1 MTYSRGSFRD
11 DPDLITRIA
20 AQFDLRK
27 PNEDALRAVVAR
39 IADPEPRLLV
49 DGVYPELVTDLATG
63 VGKTFLM
70 AALVEYAAQQGIR
83 NVLVVTP
90 GSTIQTKTIANF
102 DAASPKYVP
111 GADVI
116 PVVVTPD
123 NFRTAQTGA
132 LLRDPRRLKVFVFN
146 VQQLTKP
153 SLNTTRRTH
162 TPDEVLG
169 EALYEH
175 LQNVDDLLVIADEH
189 HVYRTEAAKFSA
201 AVRDLEPVA
210 LVGLTATPD
219 ASSLSHVIFE
229 YTLGEAIADGHV
241 KTPVIAYRHDGTSS
255 EDIQI
260 GDAVELLRRK
270 ERSYARYIELAG
282 AEPVHPVL
290 FVVASDVAHAD
301 QVAEKLSRPDLI
313 GGGGAVLEI
322 TNQSSDAALDALA
335 HVEDTDSPVKA
346 IVSVNKLR
354 EGWDVKNIAVIVG
367 LRKLA
372 SQSLTEQILGRGL
385 RLPFGALTGIDDV
398 DQVDLVAHDS
408 YQKLLDQK
416 DVLTTRLMTPSSAVE
431 TDQTGSAL
439 SAEQTESERQA
450 GVHRS
455 VDQAPDLFSTDNDEA
470 EPGQSG
476 RAGSPSDAAR
486 DFGGRDTPEGGVDL
500 GGLQLE
506 DTTTR
511 LDRHSESVPNDPV
524 DGAPHIVFPR
534 RDRTMIASQFSLTT
548 ITGLQ
553 ARQAGSRFSVA
564 PGALLDRTKLEGRHA
579 EDGVVMEPVRVE
591 EAEGHIF
598 ALELPQVIDALA
610 EAAFK
615 RSAVTRTRQEKGAA
629 ERIAKQFVAGA
640 GDDEYPWD
648 DNRVMQARAGIEGLV
663 RDAAAG
669 VPVVTRYHFVPVR
682 IPEPGELVDTAHA
695 LRADRDRFVKGA
707 WFGGWHHSIQPYAR
721 FDSASTEFEIARM
734 LDSTRSGVDWWLR
747 LPATGDAYIHWGET
761 SRYFPDFIAVVG
773 NEYWLIE
780 GKSDRDAGT
789 PDVMAKQVAAGD
801 WARAVSDDGEYGKWH
816 YVFATEQDVRLAG
829 GSWPALLV
837 ITNPE

>member
-1 MTYSRGSFRD
+1 MTYSRDSFRN

-27 PNEDALRAVVAR
+27 PNEDALRAVVAQ
-39 IADPEPRLLV
+39 IAAPEPRLLV
-49 DGVYPELVTDLATG
+49 DGVYPEMVTDLATG

-70 AALVEYAAQQGIR
+70 AALVEYAALQGIR

-90 GSTIQTKTIANF
+90 GSTIQTKTISNF

-111 GADVI
+111 GADVV

-153 SLNTTRRTH
+153 SLNTSRRTH

-169 EALYEH
+169 EALYER
-175 LQNVDDLLVIADEH
+175 LQNVDDLLVVADEH
-189 HVYRTEAAKFSA
+189 HVYRTEAVKFSA

-219 ASSLSHVIFE
+219 RSSLSHVIFE

-270 ERSYARYIELAG
+270 QRSYARYIELAG

-301 QVAEKLSRPDLI
+301 EVAEKLSRPDLI

-354 EGWDVKNIAVIVG
+354 EGWDVKNIAVIIG

-385 RLPFGALTGIDDV
+385 RLPFGALTGVDDV

-416 DVLTTRLMTPSSAVE
+416 DVLKKRLMTPSSAVE
-431 TDQTGSAL
+431 TDETGSAV
-439 SAEQTESERQA
+439 SAEQTEVERQA
-450 GVHRS
+450 GVQSDESRM
-455 VDQAPDLFSTDNDEA
+455 PDLFDAQASDKSTDEVNTA
-470 EPGQSG
+470 SH
-476 RAGSPSDAAR
+476 
-486 DFGGRDTPEGGVDL
+486 DFGGRDIRDGGVDL
-500 GGLQLE
+500 GGLQIE
-506 DTTTR
+506 DTEHR
-511 LDRHSESVPNDPV
+511 LEHRSEPTSVDTV
-524 DGAPHIVFPR
+524 DGAPHVVFPR
-534 RDRTMIASQFSLTT
+534 RDRTLVAGQFSLSS
-548 ITGLQ
+548 ISNQ
-553 ARQAGSRFSVA
+553 AARDAGSRFQVVHA
-564 PGALLDRTKLEGRHA
+564 ALIDRTKLESQRR
-579 EDGVVMEPVRVE
+579 ERGVDIDAVRAE

-598 ALELPQVIDALA
+598 ALDLGVVVGSLSSRVYKHSPVAQTRA
-610 EAAFK
+610 EKNAA
-615 RSAVTRTRQEKGAA
+615 Q
-629 ERIAKQFVAGA
+629 RIAREFVEGA
-640 GDDEYPWD
+640 GGDERPWD
-648 DNRVMQARAGIEGLV
+648 ETRLQVAAGGIVQLISAAV
-663 RDAAAG
+663 RD
-669 VPVVTRYHFVPVR
+669 VPRISEYHFVPIT
-682 IPEPGELVDTAHA
+682 IPEGPELVDVAHA
-695 LRADRDRFVKGA
+695 LRADRDQFVKGA
-707 WFGGWHHSIQPYAR
+707 WFGGWRHSVEPYAR

-734 LDSTRSGVDWWLR
+734 LDSDRSGVTWWLR
-747 LPATGDAYIHWGET
+747 LPATGEAYIHWAET
-761 SRYFPDFIAVVG
+761 RSYYPDFLVIG
-773 NEYWLIE
+773 NDEFWLVE
-780 GKSDRDAGT
+780 GKADRDAGT
-789 PDVMAKQVAAGD
+789 PDVMAKRAAAED
-801 WARAVSDDGEYGKWH
+801 WARAVTDDGEYGTWH
-816 YVFATEQDVRLAG
+816 YVFATEQDVHLAG
-829 GSWPALLV
+829 GSWPALLA